1 MKKCSS
7 TAHSGMFRA
16 LCLLLA
22 VLMLCGMF
30 WAGTAVS
37 ASAEEPA
44 AETQYGY
51 KTVSQTGD
59 YVHFDVS
66 GIMPK
71 DAELK
76 MGFVGQDYF
85 DYVLATLGKSSLAEN
100 EFLYIYDLSL
110 VSPTVESVRPADEYA
125 VQFYLNEANISVD
138 NMGVIPVASYNDF
151 LAAQAA
157 AEAEK
162 AEQET
167 AAPAEEAPAEEAPT
181 EEAPAVDADADTAEA
196 VTAPA
201 EENAPVEAPAAA
213 ETEAPAAPAEAE
225 AVAPAETVAAPAE
238 AAEAA
243 DTAGT
248 ETASAPADTVAPA
261 EAAEAADAEAPAE
274 EADAEEAE
282 TEEAP
287 AVSVPAVRT
296 RAASAVS
303 YSANKSAAWFNVNAL
318 GTYAIYG
325 TKFDRTAPQQPAD
338 SVLAE
343 EPAEDDVLAEE
354 PSLADAYYQ
363 RIMETASAADMLAI
377 MSEDAFADI
386 RFSAEQ
392 IGDISALLENMP
404 EDANSYEAVL
414 MILYNSLASND
425 LALDEPTTLDISGSK
440 TVVAGKTTSLSGSSS
455 DRNHK
460 WSSSNTNVAT
470 VNGNGANATVTGVSA
485 GTATITHT
493 YEVKHRVLGYTWFT
507 QETETCEVT
516 VTAPASA
523 NEGAQVYYLK
533 TPTSDPDSNATN
545 QWGNNVG
552 TARVNTTGATWT
564 NDKNIMKGP
573 ETLDPYIIS
582 WPDETTGQSWV
593 LPKSTYPQHY
603 TEIFDA
609 YKAELQKEL
618 GVGLTENDIEEI
630 TLVPYKISKNN
641 GTSPDKHI
649 DCTISV
655 KCKNV
660 FVARFNVEFPG
671 DSGYT
676 NVLAKNYITGARID
690 VYNNTQRVPMETE
703 YNGITYV
710 FDGWYNEAGD
720 KVADANW
727 PYFPNETEL
736 DDGTVNFY
744 AHYTPRHASMTISKR
759 FVGLDNDAVKPEIK
773 VHVNGN
779 NLAGEPVGEVIL
791 NQANNYSVTLD
802 NLDPRV
808 TYSFVEDISTAQIEN
823 YILTDATYIPANA
836 EIQPTQTG
844 SNKVTITNTY
854 EPKTVTL
861 TVTKNVS
868 GNFGDKDKQFEI
880 NVADENGA
888 IANTDNNNMYSHN
901 STRTYKIPYGK
912 EVTIT
917 EVAAEGYTMTA
928 KLGDAYLNV
937 DRNTTVTL
945 PADQTK
951 NNVSVVIT
959 NTKNITPDTGI
970 NLDSLP
976 YIIVLAVVVA
986 GAVIVVVRKHRRS
999 YDD

>member
-7 TAHSGMFRA
+7 TAHGGMFRA

-22 VLMLCGMF
+22 AVMLMGMF

-110 VSPTVESVRPADEYA
+110 VSPTVESIRPADEYA

-167 AAPAEEAPAEEAPT
+167 AAPAEKAPA
-181 EEAPAVDADADTAEA
+181 DADADEAETPAEEVPAEA

-225 AVAPAETVAAPAE
+225 TVAPAETVTAPAE
-238 AAEAA
+238 AAPAA
-243 DTAGT
+243 DTAET
-248 ETASAPADTVAPA
+248 ESASAPADTVAPA

-343 EPAEDDVLAEE
+343 EPAEEDTAEE

-425 LALDEPTTLDISGSK
+425 LALDEPTTLDIFGSK

-493 YEVKHRVLGYTWFT
+493 YEVERSFWGYTWYT

-582 WPDETTGQSWV
+582 WPDGTTGQSWV

-603 TEIFDA
+603 NAIFEA
-609 YKAELQKEL
+609 YQAELQKEL
-618 GVGLTENDIEEI
+618 EVELKEEDIEEI

-676 NVLAKNYITGARID
+676 NVLAKNYITGTGID

-720 KVADANW
+720 MVADANW

-744 AHYTPRHASMTISKR
+744 AHYTPNPASMTISKS
-759 FVGLDNDAVKPEIK
+759 FVGLDNDAAKPEIK

-779 NLAGEPVGEVIL
+779 YLAGEPVGEITL

-844 SNKVTITNTY
+844 PNEVTITNTY

-868 GNFGDKDKQFEI
+868 GNFGDKDKLFEI
-880 NVADENGA
+880 NVVGENGA

-901 STRTYKIPYGK
+901 STRTYKIPHGK
-912 EVTIT
+912 AIRIT

-937 DRNTTVTL
+937 DVNTTVTL

-976 YIIVLAVVVA
+976 YIIVLAVVVV
-986 GAVIVVVRKHRRS
+986 GAVIVVINKKRRS